1 MYKVEPLSYSYDALE
16 PVICSEIM
24 QLHYDKH
31 LNGYATNYNNA
42 VKDTKWDDMDL
53 KDVLV
58 NLDQLDDS
66 IKNTVRNNGG
76 GVANHVSFF
85 ASLKPGVELKD
96 SPLKEQIVKD
106 FGSVENFL
114 EEFKQKATTL
124 FGSGW
129 AWLVLDNNKLA
140 IKQYHNQDN
149 PYMDNLTPLLGIDVW
164 EHAYYIQ
171 YKNVRADYINN
182 IFTIIDWDVVNNRFE
197 EACK

>member
-31 LNGYATNYNNA
+31 LNGYATNYNNV
-42 VKDTKWDDMDL
+42 VKDTKWNDMDL

-96 SPLKEQIVKD
+96 SPLKEQIIKD
-106 FGSVENFL
+106 FGSVESFL

-140 IKQYHNQDN
+140 IKQYPNQDN
-149 PYMDNLTPLLGIDVW
+149 PYMDNLIPLLGIDVW

-171 YKNVRADYINN
+171 YKNVRADYVNN

>member
-106 FGSVENFL
+106 FGSVDNFI

-140 IKQYHNQDN
+140 IKQYQNQDN
-149 PYMDNLTPLLGIDVW
+149 PYMDNLIPLLGIDVW

>member
-96 SPLKEQIVKD
+96 SPLKEQIIKD

-129 AWLVLDNNKLA
+129 AWLVLDNNKLV
-140 IKQYHNQDN
+140 IKQYQNQDN
-149 PYMDNLTPLLGIDVW
+149 PYMDNLIPLLGIDVW

>member
-24 QLHYDKH
+24 QLHYEKH
-31 LNGYATNYNNA
+31 LNGYATNYNNV
-42 VKDTKWDDMDL
+42 VKDTKWDDMEL
-53 KDVLV
+53 KEVLA
-58 NLDQLDDS
+58 NLDQIDDN
-66 IKNTVRNNGG
+66 IKNAVRNNGG
-76 GVANHVSFF
+76 GIANHVSFF

-96 SPLKEQIVKD
+96 SPLKEQIIKD
-106 FGSVENFL
+106 FGSVDNFI

-129 AWLVLDNNKLA
+129 AWLVLGNNKLA
-140 IKQYHNQDN
+140 IKQYPNQDN
-149 PYMDNLTPLLGIDVW
+149 PYMDNLIPLLGIDVW

-171 YKNVRADYINN
+171 YKNVRADYVNN

>member
-1 MYKVEPLSYSYDALE
+1 MYKLEPLSYSYDALE

-31 LNGYATNYNNA
+31 LNGYVTNYNNA
-42 VKDTKWDDMDL
+42 IKDTKWDNMDL
-53 KDVLV
+53 KDVLA
-58 NLDQLDDS
+58 NLDQLDNN

-140 IKQYHNQDN
+140 IKQYRNQDN
-149 PYMDNLTPLLGIDVW
+149 PYMDNLVPLLGIDVW

-171 YKNVRADYINN
+171 YKNVRADYVNN

>member
-31 LNGYATNYNNA
+31 LNGYVTNYNNA

-129 AWLVLDNNKLA
+129 AWLVLDNNKLV
-140 IKQYHNQDN
+140 IKQYQNQDN
-149 PYMDNLTPLLGIDVW
+149 PYMDNLIPLLGIDVW

-171 YKNVRADYINN
+171 YKNVRADYVNN

>member
-1 MYKVEPLSYSYDALE
+1 MYKLEPLSYSYDALE
-16 PVICSEIM
+16 PVICREIM

-31 LNGYATNYNNA
+31 LNGYVTNYNNA
-42 VKDTKWDDMDL
+42 IKDTKWDNMDL
-53 KDVLV
+53 KDVLA
-58 NLDQLDDS
+58 NLDQLDNN

-96 SPLKEQIVKD
+96 SPLKEQIIKD

-140 IKQYHNQDN
+140 IKQYQNQDN
-149 PYMDNLTPLLGIDVW
+149 PYMDNLIPLLGIDVW

-171 YKNVRADYINN
+171 YKNVRADYVNN
-182 IFTIIDWDVVNNRFE
+182 IFTIIDWDVINNRFE

>member
-31 LNGYATNYNNA
+31 LNGYVTNYNNA

-66 IKNTVRNNGG
+66 IKNTIRNNGG

-96 SPLKEQIVKD
+96 SPLKEQIIKD
-106 FGSVENFL
+106 FGRVESFL

-140 IKQYHNQDN
+140 IKQYSNQDN
-149 PYMDNLTPLLGIDVW
+149 PYMDNLIPLLGIDVW

-171 YKNVRADYINN
+171 YKNVRADYVNN

>member
-171 YKNVRADYINN
+171 YKNVRAEYINN
-182 IFTIIDWDVVNNRFE
+182 IFTIIVWDVVNNRFE

>member
-1 MYKVEPLSYSYDALE
+1 MYKLEPLSYSYDALE

-42 VKDTKWDDMDL
+42 IKDTKWDNMDL
-53 KDVLV
+53 KDVLA
-58 NLDQLDDS
+58 NLDQLDNN

-96 SPLKEQIVKD
+96 SPLKEQIIKD

-149 PYMDNLTPLLGIDVW
+149 PYMDNLIPLLGIDVW

-171 YKNVRADYINN
+171 YKNVRADYVNN

>member
-42 VKDTKWDDMDL
+42 VKDTKWDDMEL
-53 KDVLV
+53 KDVLA

-96 SPLKEQIVKD
+96 SPLKEKIIKD

-140 IKQYHNQDN
+140 IKQYNNQDN
-149 PYMDNLTPLLGIDVW
+149 PYMDNLIPLLGIDVW

-197 EACK
+197 EACN